1 MHDWLYKYLNTTSNE
16 LYFHKDNEIINL
28 FDSLGIGYNLSGNTI
43 ACRTKI
49 FVIKIMLENN
59 IKALSRLGDIV
70 KKSGYIHFYS
80 CKNDLDPFY
89 LCMASYIFGFGT
101 IEMINFLQSQLD
113 IRKLNMRRK
122 CFNFLMSRYD
132 DNIEIVYA
140 ILSKLIGTIDNE
152 LSVLSNFAYKAASV
166 NNINIFKYLCDG
178 IIITMDPKMIN
189 FKLMKKALIWTTYD
203 IDFLE
208 YFLSK
213 LVLLEKDIMGGINI
227 VDSKDKLEV
236 VLSYVDSGRLR
247 LSNETVKLLN
257 QLMDK
262 N

>member
-166 NNINIFKYLCDG
+166 NNM
-178 IIITMDPKMIN
+178 IIKMDPKMII
-189 FKLMKKALIWTTYD
+189 FEQMKRELIWTTYN
-203 IDFLE
+203 IEFLE
-208 YFLSK
+208 YFLLK
-213 LVLLEKDIMGGINI
+213 LVLLEDDILNSIRSVDFLHDINTSEKI
-227 VDSKDKLEV
+227 KM
-236 VLSYVDSGRLR
+236 VLSYVESGRLE
-247 LSNETVKLLN
+247 LTSKTIEMLN
-257 QLMDK
+257 NVINK
-262 N
+262 IY